1 MSEFKV
7 TINGNDYNIV
17 VNSVEENLI
26 NVEVNGQAFSVETEK
41 PLKAAKSSI
50 RPVIRSVESTVSAP
64 STTVSKPSAAVSK
77 PSGAAPSSGG
87 ESVKSP
93 LPGVILDV
101 AVKTGDV
108 VKTGQKLFVLE
119 AMKMENVINSDK
131 DGKIIEIKVQKGDSV
146 LEGADLAIIG

>member
-26 NVEVNGQAFSVETEK
+26 NVDVNGQAFSVETEK
-41 PLKAAKSSI
+41 PLKATKSAI
-50 RPVIRSVESTVSAP
+50 RPITRSVESTVSAP
-64 STTVSKPSAAVSK
+64 STTVSKPAATVSK
-77 PSGAAPSSGG
+77 PSSGG

-101 AVKTGDV
+101 AVKPGDV

-119 AMKMENVINSDK
+119 AMKMENIISSDK